1 MYEITIANGL
11 LSSYFFTQFPGSLV
25 HVSSSTYN
33 QGVIRCPNCRTPN
46 GAEMRFCGRCGTALQ
61 RSLARERRNVSV
73 VFIDLCG
80 FSTLTREFDPEILR
94 DLADQ
99 VLTVVA
105 GIIEDYDGH
114 VDAFQGDGLI
124 ALFGAPHSHP
134 DDPNRAVQ
142 AAAAGLRA
150 IEAIGKSKGYPL
162 KGRAGVNTGI
172 VIAGSV
178 GSGRVREYTVM
189 GSAVNFAARLESAAE
204 DGEVWV
210 GPETF
215 EATRHRMSYE
225 SITGVSLNGFPNITE
240 VYKLLTL
247 NETRESDPHAQLSFV
262 GRAREIELLKLAL
275 NDVQTLQTAQV
286 RWLVGEVGSGKTRL
300 LLEFAKAA
308 NLQGIWLE
316 ESLDTKVMW
325 RTLAR
330 QMFDLPD
337 DEPVWQQ
344 RVPAFLKELIP
355 NEPRWQ
361 IYILRSLGLLE
372 EKPWRRLERRGI
384 DRTFLAWRDFFLA
397 WLSHKQSPLLFV
409 LEHGSQSVSPF
420 DGLRAGFGQLVE
432 LLREANAPLFI
443 VQTSRG
449 RDVPPQA
456 DVIYM
461 KPLSMEESLALVEQ
475 VASPQMKTATNS
487 LIFQVGGVP
496 ANILELGR
504 ALQLT
509 NPGSF
514 RGSLASLLQARLDML
529 SATTRQLLAYAALTG
544 ERSWEGLLLEL
555 SSVDANE
562 LQSLVQEN
570 VLLREGNSSLEGHNE
585 YRFQSELFRSAVLRM
600 VPYADRPLL
609 HLQIASWLEKHAPL
623 SLSAL
628 IGHQF
633 KEGQSLEAAY
643 PHYLAAADNAVQ
655 ESNSEEA
662 YKLFSTL
669 LGLELPVHL
678 LAQGSLAYAQAALS
692 QKHASKAKE
701 QLTFAEQWL
710 ELCSPETRAQ
720 LGEVLAQLGE
730 DVRGL
735 ETEGQEINVVI

>member
-1 MYEITIANGL
+1 
-11 LSSYFFTQFPGSLV
+11 
-25 HVSSSTYN
+25 
-33 QGVIRCPNCRTPN
+33 
-46 GAEMRFCGRCGTALQ
+46 MRFCGRCGTALQ

-134 DDPNRAVQ
+134 DDPHRAVQ

-189 GSAVNFAARLESAAE
+189 GSAVNLAARLEGVAE

-210 GPETF
+210 GPETY
-215 EATRHRMSYE
+215 ETTRHRMNYE
-225 SITGVSLNGFPNITE
+225 SVTDVSLNGFPNITE
-240 VYKLLTL
+240 VYKLVTL
-247 NETRESDPHAQLSFV
+247 GESKESDPHAQLIFV
-262 GRAREIELLKLAL
+262 GRERELSLL
-275 NDVQTLQTAQV
+275 NDVLTEVQTTQSAQL

-300 LLEFAKAA
+300 LLEFSKAA
-308 NLQGIWLE
+308 LLPTIWLE
-316 ESLDTKVMW
+316 ESLDTKTMW
-325 RTLAR
+325 RHLAK

-344 RVPAFLKELIP
+344 RIPAHLKEIVP

-384 DRTFLAWRDFFLA
+384 DRSFIAWKDFFLA
-397 WLSHKQSPLLFV
+397 WLKSKHAPLLFV
-409 LEHGSQSVSPF
+409 LEHGSQSSSPF
-420 DGLRAGFGQLVE
+420 DTLRAGFAQFVE
-432 LLREANAPLFI
+432 LLREADVPLLM

-461 KPLSMEESLALVEQ
+461 KPLSMQESLALVEQ
-475 VASPQMKTATNS
+475 LASPQMKTATNS
-487 LIFQVGGVP
+487 LIFQVGGIP

-509 NPGSF
+509 TQGSF

-529 SATTRQLLAYAALTG
+529 SSTTRQLLAYAALTG
-544 ERSWEGLLLEL
+544 ERAWEGLLLEL
-555 SSVDANE
+555 SGVSQGE
-562 LQSLVQEN
+562 LQDLVQDN
-570 VLLREGNSSLEGHNE
+570 VLMRESSSIIPDQSE

-628 IGHQF
+628 IGQQF

-655 ESNSEEA
+655 QGNLEEA
-662 YKLFSTL
+662 YKLFGTL
-669 LGLELPVHL
+669 LSLELPVHL

-692 QKHASKAKE
+692 QQDSGKAKE
-701 QLTFAEQWL
+701 QLAFAEQWL
-710 ELCSPETRAQ
+710 ELCSPETREQ
-720 LGEVLAQLGE
+720 LGEVLKQLSE
-730 DVRGL
+730 DMQRL
-735 ETEGQEINVVI
+735 EIQPRAELDFVG

>member
-1 MYEITIANGL
+1 
-11 LSSYFFTQFPGSLV
+11 
-25 HVSSSTYN
+25 
-33 QGVIRCPNCRTPN
+33 
-46 GAEMRFCGRCGTALQ
+46 MRFCGRCGTALQ

-134 DDPNRAVQ
+134 DDPHRAVQ

-150 IEAIGKSKGYPL
+150 IEAIGRTKGYPL
-162 KGRAGVNTGI
+162 KGRAGVNTGT

-178 GSGRVREYTVM
+178 GSGRVRDYTVM
-189 GSAVNFAARLESAAE
+189 GSAVNLAARLEAAAE

-210 GPETF
+210 GPDTF
-215 EATRHRMSYE
+215 EVTRHRMNYE
-225 SITGVSLNGFPNITE
+225 TVTGITLNGFPNVTE
-240 VYKLLTL
+240 VYKLVALSDS
-247 NETRESDPHAQLSFV
+247 RDADPHAQLTFI
-262 GRAREIELLKLAL
+262 GRARELGLLEDVLAE
-275 NDVQTLQTAQV
+275 VRASGSTQA

-300 LLEFAKAA
+300 LLEFAKTAS
-308 NLQGIWLE
+308 LPTVWLE
-316 ESLDTKVMW
+316 ESLDVTVMW
-325 RTLAR
+325 RQLAG
-330 QMFDLPD
+330 QMFELPD
-337 DEPVWQQ
+337 DERVWQQ
-344 RVPAFLKELIP
+344 RVPAHLKEIIP

-361 IYILRSLGLLE
+361 MYILRSLGLVE

-384 DRTFLAWRDFFLA
+384 DRTFIAWKDFFLA
-397 WLSHKQSPLLFV
+397 WLKSKASPLLFV
-409 LEHGSQSVSPF
+409 LEHGSQGSS
-420 DGLRAGFGQLVE
+420 FGQFVE
-432 LLREANAPLFI
+432 LLREEAAPLLV

-456 DVIYM
+456 EVIYI
-461 KPLSMEESLALVEQ
+461 KPLSLQESLTLVEQ
-475 VASPQMKTATNS
+475 LASPQMKTATNS
-487 LIFQVGGVP
+487 LIFQVGGIP

-509 NPGSF
+509 AQGSF

-529 SATTRQLLAYAALTG
+529 SSTSRQLLAFAALTG
-544 ERSWEGLLLEL
+544 ERCWEGLLLEL
-555 SSVDANE
+555 SGVEQHD

-570 VLLREGNSSLEGHNE
+570 VLLREGSSSIPEHSE

-628 IGHQF
+628 IGQQF
-633 KEGQSLEAAY
+633 KEGHSLEAAY

-655 ESNSEEA
+655 EGKLEEA
-662 YKLFSTL
+662 YKLFATL
-669 LGLELPVHL
+669 LSFELPAHL
-678 LAQGSLAYAQAALS
+678 LAQGSLAFAQAALS
-692 QKHASKAKE
+692 QQDSIKAKE
-701 QLTFAEQWL
+701 QLAFAKQWL
-710 ELCSPETRAQ
+710 ELCSPETREQ
-720 LGEVLAQLGE
+720 LGQVLTQLSEDAQQLTA
-730 DVRGL
+730 RA
-735 ETEGQEINVVI
+735 TELNAVG

>member
-1 MYEITIANGL
+1 
-11 LSSYFFTQFPGSLV
+11 
-25 HVSSSTYN
+25 
-33 QGVIRCPNCRTPN
+33 
-46 GAEMRFCGRCGTALQ
+46 MRFCGRCGTPLQ

-134 DDPNRAVQ
+134 DDPHRAVQ

-189 GSAVNFAARLESAAE
+189 GSAVNLAARLEAAAE

-225 SITGVSLNGFPNITE
+225 SMTGISLNGFPNITE

-247 NETRESDPHAQLSFV
+247 GESRESDPHAQLRFV
-262 GRAREIELLKLAL
+262 GRARELDLLGASLET
-275 NDVQTLQTAQV
+275 VQTTQTPQV

-300 LLEFAKAA
+300 LLEFAKSAM
-308 NLQGIWLE
+308 LPSLWLE
-316 ESLDTKVMW
+316 ESLDTRLMW
-325 RTLAR
+325 RQLAT

-344 RVPAFLKELIP
+344 RVPAHLKDLIP

-372 EKPWRRLERRGI
+372 EKPYRRLERRGI
-384 DRTFLAWRDFFLA
+384 DRTFIAWRDFFLA
-397 WLSHKQSPLLFV
+397 WLETKNAPRLFV
-409 LEHGSQSVSPF
+409 LEHGSQGSS
-420 DGLRAGFGQLVE
+420 FGQFVE
-432 LLREANAPLFI
+432 LLREASAPLLI
-443 VQTSRG
+443 IQTSRG

-461 KPLSMEESLALVEQ
+461 KPLSMDESLALVEQ

-504 ALQLT
+504 ALQVT
-509 NPGSF
+509 TQGSF

-544 ERSWEGLLLEL
+544 ERFWEGLLLEL
-555 SSVDANE
+555 SSVEQHE
-562 LQSLVQEN
+562 LQGLVQEN
-570 VLLREGNSSLEGHNE
+570 VLLRESHSGIEGHNE

-628 IGHQF
+628 IGYQF

-655 ESNSEEA
+655 ESNVEEA
-662 YKLFSTL
+662 YKLFSVL
-669 LGLELPVHL
+669 LSLELPVHL
-678 LAQGSLAYAQAALS
+678 LAQGSLAYAQAALT
-692 QKHASKAKE
+692 QKDIDKAKE
-701 QLTFAEQWL
+701 QLAFAEQWL
-710 ELCSPETRAQ
+710 GLCSPETREQ
-720 LGEVLAQLGE
+720 LGQVLAQLSE
-730 DVRGL
+730 DVTRLVQVQG
-735 ETEGQEINVVI
+735 EFSVTA

>member
-1 MYEITIANGL
+1 
-11 LSSYFFTQFPGSLV
+11 
-25 HVSSSTYN
+25 
-33 QGVIRCPNCRTPN
+33 
-46 GAEMRFCGRCGTALQ
+46 MRFCGRCGTPLQ

-134 DDPNRAVQ
+134 DDPHRAVQ

-189 GSAVNFAARLESAAE
+189 GSAVNFAARLEAAAE

-225 SITGVSLNGFPNITE
+225 SITGVSLNGFPNTTE
-240 VYKLLTL
+240 VYKLITL
-247 NETRESDPHAQLSFV
+247 NETRESDPHAQLRFV
-262 GRAREIELLKLAL
+262 GRARELGLLRLAL
-275 NDVQTLQTAQV
+275 NDVQMTQTAQV

-300 LLEFAKAA
+300 LLEFAKA
-308 NLQGIWLE
+308 NSLLSIWLE
-316 ESLDTKVMW
+316 ESLDTRVMW

-330 QMFDLPD
+330 QMFNLPD

-344 RVPAFLKELIP
+344 RVPMYLKELIP

-361 IYILRSLGLLE
+361 IYILRSLELLE

-397 WLSHKQSPLLFV
+397 WLKQQASLLFV

-420 DGLRAGFGQLVE
+420 DGLRAGFGQFVE
-432 LLREANAPLFI
+432 LLREANAPLLI

-475 VASPQMKTATNS
+475 IASPQMKTATNS

-509 NPGSF
+509 TQGSF

-555 SSVDANE
+555 SGIEHSE
-562 LQSLVQEN
+562 LQSLVNEN
-570 VLLREGNSSLEGHNE
+570 VLLRESNSSIEGQGE

-655 ESNSEEA
+655 EGNTEEA
-662 YKLFSTL
+662 YKHFNTL
-669 LGLELPVHL
+669 LGFELPVHL
-678 LAQGSLAYAQAALS
+678 LAQGSLAFAQAALS
-692 QKHASKAKE
+692 QKDTDKAKE

-710 ELCSPETRAQ
+710 ELCSAETRAQ
-720 LGEVLAQLGE
+720 LEQVLTQLSE
-730 DVRGL
+730 DVGRL
-735 ETEGQEINVVI
+735 AVQVQSEVNVTA

>member
-1 MYEITIANGL
+1 
-11 LSSYFFTQFPGSLV
+11 
-25 HVSSSTYN
+25 VS
-33 QGVIRCPNCRTPN
+33 I
-46 GAEMRFCGRCGTALQ
+46 
-61 RSLARERRNVSV
+61 
-73 VFIDLCG
+73 VFVDLCG

-134 DDPNRAVQ
+134 DDPHRAVQ

-150 IEAIGKSKGYPL
+150 IETIGKSKGYPL

-189 GSAVNFAARLESAAE
+189 GSAVNLAARLESAAE

-215 EATRHRMSYE
+215 EVTRHRMTFE
-225 SITGVSLNGFPNITE
+225 SVSGVSLNGFPNITE
-240 VYKLLTL
+240 VYKLIAL
-247 NETRESDPHAQLSFV
+247 NETKESDPHAQLTFV
-262 GRAREIELLKLAL
+262 GRERELTLL
-275 NDVQTLQTAQV
+275 NEIVTQVQSTQSAQL

-300 LLEFAKAA
+300 LLEFAKASS
-308 NLQGIWLE
+308 LPTLWLE
-316 ESLDTKVMW
+316 ESLDAKTMW
-325 RTLAR
+325 RQLAK

-344 RVPAFLKELIP
+344 RMPAHLKDLIP

-361 IYILRSLGLLE
+361 IYILRSLGLSE
-372 EKPWRRLERRGI
+372 EKPWRRLERRGV
-384 DRTFLAWRDFFLA
+384 DRIFIAWKDFFLA
-397 WLSHKQSPLLFV
+397 WLKAQLNKRQVPLLFI
-409 LEHGSQSVSPF
+409 LEQGSQSS
-420 DGLRAGFGQLVE
+420 GFGQFVE
-432 LLREANAPLFI
+432 LFREVDVPLLM

-456 DVIYM
+456 EVIYM
-461 KPLSMEESLALVEQ
+461 KPLGMQESLALVEQ
-475 VASPQMKTATNS
+475 VASPQMKAATDS
-487 LIFQVGGVP
+487 LIFQVGGIP

-509 NPGSF
+509 TQGSF

-529 SATTRQLLAYAALTG
+529 SATTRQLLAYAALSG
-544 ERSWEGLLLEL
+544 EQSWEGLLLEL
-555 SSVDANE
+555 SGINQTE
-562 LQSLVQEN
+562 ILQDLLNEN
-570 VLLREGNSSLEGHNE
+570 VLLRESNSSVPNYSE

-623 SLSAL
+623 TLSAL
-628 IGHQF
+628 IGHHF
-633 KEGQSLEAAY
+633 KEGHSFEAAY
-643 PHYLAAADNAVQ
+643 PHYLTAADNAVQ
-655 ESNSEEA
+655 ESNLEEA

-678 LAQGSLAYAQAALS
+678 LAQGSLAFAQAALS
-692 QKHASKAKE
+692 HQDHEKAVE
-701 QLTFAEQWL
+701 QLRFAEQWI
-710 ELCSPETRAQ
+710 ELCSPETAESLRPVHQ
-720 LGEVLAQLGE
+720 RLDE
-730 DVRGL
+730 DVRSL
-735 ETEGQEINVVI
+735 TPQQQATINVLS

>member
-1 MYEITIANGL
+1 M
-11 LSSYFFTQFPGSLV
+11 
-25 HVSSSTYN
+25 
-33 QGVIRCPNCRTPN
+33 
-46 GAEMRFCGRCGTALQ
+46 
-61 RSLARERRNVSV
+61 SV

-134 DDPNRAVQ
+134 DDPQRAVQ

-150 IEAIGKSKGYPL
+150 IEDIGKSKGYPL
-162 KGRAGVNTGI
+162 RGRAGVNTGI

-189 GSAVNFAARLESAAE
+189 GSAVNLAARLEAAAD

-210 GPETF
+210 GPETY
-215 EATRHRMSYE
+215 ETTRHRMNYE
-225 SITGVSLNGFPNITE
+225 SVTGVLLNGFPNVTE
-240 VYKLLTL
+240 VYKLVTL
-247 NETRESDPHAQLSFV
+247 NESKESDPHAQLTFV
-262 GRAREIELLKLAL
+262 GRERELAL
-275 NDVQTLQTAQV
+275 LSDVLEEVKKSQSAQL

-308 NLQGIWLE
+308 SLQSIWLE
-316 ESLDTKVMW
+316 ESLDTKAMW
-325 RTLAR
+325 RSLAR

-344 RVPAFLKELIP
+344 RVPAHLKDVLP

-361 IYILRSLGLLE
+361 TYILRSLGLVE

-384 DRTFLAWRDFFLA
+384 DRTFLAWRDFFMAYL
-397 WLSHKQSPLLFV
+397 KTRQTPLLFV

-420 DGLRAGFGQLVE
+420 DAFRAGLGQFVE
-432 LLREANAPLFI
+432 LLREAPSRLLI

-487 LIFQVGGVP
+487 LIFQVGGIP

-509 NPGSF
+509 TQGSF

-529 SATTRQLLAYAALTG
+529 NPTARQLLAYAALTG

-555 SSVDANE
+555 SGVSQSD
-562 LQSLVQEN
+562 LQNLVQEN
-570 VLLREGNSSLEGHNE
+570 VLLRESNSSITDQSE

-628 IGHQF
+628 IGQQF
-633 KEGQSLEAAY
+633 KEGNSLEAAY

-655 ESNSEEA
+655 EGKLEEA

-669 LGLELPVHL
+669 LGLDLPNHL

-692 QKHASKAKE
+692 QKDGTKARE

-710 ELCSPETRAQ
+710 ELCSPETKEQ
-720 LGEVLAQLGE
+720 LGQVLKQLSE
-730 DVRGL
+730 DVRRL
-735 ETEGQEINVVI
+735 DEQAQTELNSVV

>member
-1 MYEITIANGL
+1 
-11 LSSYFFTQFPGSLV
+11 
-25 HVSSSTYN
+25 
-33 QGVIRCPNCRTPN
+33 
-46 GAEMRFCGRCGTALQ
+46 MRFCGRCGTALH
-61 RSLARERRNVSV
+61 RSLARERRSVSV
-73 VFIDLCG
+73 VFVDLCG

-134 DDPNRAVQ
+134 DDPQRAVQ

-189 GSAVNFAARLESAAE
+189 GSAVNLAARLEAAAE

-210 GPETF
+210 GPETY
-215 EATRHRMSYE
+215 ESTRHRMSYE
-225 SITGVSLNGFPNITE
+225 TVTGVSLNGFPNITE
-240 VYKLLTL
+240 VYKLIALSE
-247 NETRESDPHAQLSFV
+247 NKESDPHAELHFV
-262 GRAREIELLKLAL
+262 GRERELSLL
-275 NDVQTLQTAQV
+275 NDVLSNVQTLQTAHF

-300 LLEFAKAA
+300 LLEFARAA
-308 NLQGIWLE
+308 FLPTLWLE
-316 ESLDTKVMW
+316 ESLDTKTMW
-325 RTLAR
+325 RHLTK
-330 QMFDLPD
+330 QMFNLPD

-344 RVPAFLKELIP
+344 AVPAHLKDILPDEA
-355 NEPRWQ
+355 RWQ
-361 IYILRSLGLLE
+361 NYILRSLGLLE

-397 WLSHKQSPLLFV
+397 WLRSKNTPLLFV
-409 LEHGSQSVSPF
+409 LEHGSQSSS
-420 DGLRAGFGQLVE
+420 FGQFIE
-432 LLREANAPLFI
+432 LLRDAPVPLFI

-456 DVIYM
+456 EVIYM
-461 KPLSMEESLALVEQ
+461 KPLSLQESLALVEQ
-475 VASPQMKTATNS
+475 VASPQMKTATDS
-487 LIFQVGGVP
+487 LIFQVGGIP

-504 ALQLT
+504 TLQVT
-509 NPGSF
+509 TQGSF

-529 SATTRQLLAYAALTG
+529 SPTARQVLAYAALTG
-544 ERSWEGLLLEL
+544 ERSWEGLMLEL
-555 SSVDANE
+555 SGVSQHEVLQE
-562 LQSLVQEN
+562 LLQEN
-570 VLLREGNSSLEGHNE
+570 VLMRDAGPSIPEQSE

-600 VPYADRPLL
+600 VPFADRPLL

-628 IGHQF
+628 IGHHF
-633 KEGQSLEAAY
+633 KEGHSFEAAY

-655 ESNSEEA
+655 AGNFEEA

-669 LGLELPVHL
+669 LALELPVHL
-678 LAQGSLAYAQAALS
+678 LAQGSLTYAQAALS
-692 QKHASKAKE
+692 HRNPEKASV
-701 QLTFAEQWL
+701 QLRFAEQWL
-710 ELCSPETRAQ
+710 ELCSPETREQLGQVHAQ
-720 LGEVLAQLGE
+720 LSE
-730 DVRGL
+730 DVRQLIAQHSSELG
-735 ETEGQEINVVI
+735 VVS

>member
-1 MYEITIANGL
+1 
-11 LSSYFFTQFPGSLV
+11 
-25 HVSSSTYN
+25 
-33 QGVIRCPNCRTPN
+33 
-46 GAEMRFCGRCGTALQ
+46 MRFCGRCGTALQ

-73 VFIDLCG
+73 VFVDLCG

-134 DDPNRAVQ
+134 DDPQRAVQ

-150 IEAIGKSKGYPL
+150 IETIGKSKGYPL

-178 GSGRVREYTVM
+178 GSGRVRDYTVM
-189 GSAVNFAARLESAAE
+189 GSAVNLAARLEAAAE

-210 GPETF
+210 GPETY
-215 EATRHRMSYE
+215 ETTRHRMTYE
-225 SITGVSLNGFPNITE
+225 AITGVSLNGFPNVTE
-240 VYKLLTL
+240 VYKLVALDDTK
-247 NETRESDPHAQLSFV
+247 ESDPHAQLTFV
-262 GRAREIELLKLAL
+262 GRERELAL
-275 NDVQTLQTAQV
+275 LNEVLGEMQFAASARV

-300 LLEFAKAA
+300 LLEFAKHAS
-308 NLQGIWLE
+308 LPSLWLE
-316 ESLDTKVMW
+316 ESLDTRAMW
-325 RTLAR
+325 RQLAK

-337 DEPVWQQ
+337 DEPLWQQ
-344 RVPAFLKELIP
+344 RIPAHLKELIP

-361 IYILRSLGLLE
+361 IYILRSLGLIE

-384 DRTFLAWRDFFLA
+384 DRTFIAWKDFFVA
-397 WLSHKQSPLLFV
+397 WLKTKASPLLFV
-409 LEHGSQSVSPF
+409 LEHGSQGSS
-420 DGLRAGFGQLVE
+420 FGEFVE
-432 LLREANAPLFI
+432 LLRETPAPVFI

-456 DVIYM
+456 EVIYM
-461 KPLSMEESLALVEQ
+461 KPLSLQESLDLVEQ
-475 VASPQMKTATNS
+475 LASPQMKTATNS
-487 LIFQVGGVP
+487 LIFQVGGIP
-496 ANILELGR
+496 ANILELGK

-509 NPGSF
+509 AQGSF

-529 SATTRQLLAYAALTG
+529 SSTARQLLAYAALTG

-555 SSVDANE
+555 SGIDQNE

-570 VLLREGNSSLEGHNE
+570 VLLRESSSSIEGHSE

-633 KEGQSLEAAY
+633 KEGHSLEAAY

-655 ESNSEEA
+655 EGNPEEA
-662 YKLFSTL
+662 YKLFSSL
-669 LGLELPVHL
+669 LTLELPVHL

-692 QKHASKAKE
+692 HKDADKARE
-701 QLTFAEQWL
+701 QLAFAEQWL
-710 ELCSPETRAQ
+710 ELCSSETSTQ
-720 LGEVLAQLGE
+720 LGQVLEQLSE
-730 DVRGL
+730 DVHRL
-735 ETEGQEINVVI
+735 TPRPQSEVIELSS

>member
-1 MYEITIANGL
+1 
-11 LSSYFFTQFPGSLV
+11 
-25 HVSSSTYN
+25 
-33 QGVIRCPNCRTPN
+33 
-46 GAEMRFCGRCGTALQ
+46 MRFCGRCGTALH
-61 RSLARERRNVSV
+61 RSLVRERRNVSI

-134 DDPNRAVQ
+134 DDPHRAVQ

-150 IEAIGKSKGYPL
+150 IEAIGRSKGYPL

-189 GSAVNFAARLESAAE
+189 GSAVNLAARLEAVAE

-210 GPETF
+210 GPETY
-215 EATRHRMSYE
+215 ETTRHRMSFE
-225 SITGVSLNGFPNITE
+225 RVTGVMLNGFPNVTE
-240 VYKLLTL
+240 VYKLITL
-247 NETRESDPHAQLSFV
+247 EEKEVDPHAQLSFV
-262 GRAREIELLKLAL
+262 GRTRELTLLNKVLSE
-275 NDVQTLQTAQV
+275 VQSTGSPQV
-286 RWLVGEVGSGKTRL
+286 SWLVGEVGSGKTRL
-300 LLEFAKAA
+300 LLEFAKHAS
-308 NLQGIWLE
+308 LPSLWLE
-316 ESLDTKVMW
+316 ESLDT
-325 RTLAR
+325 RTLWRSLAK

-337 DEPVWQQ
+337 DERVWQQ
-344 RVPAFLKELIP
+344 RFPNHLKELIP

-361 IYILRSLGLLE
+361 IHILRSLGLIE

-384 DRTFLAWRDFFLA
+384 DRTFIAWKDFFLA
-397 WLSHKQSPLLFV
+397 WLNTKASPLLLV
-409 LEHGSQSVSPF
+409 LEHGSQGSS
-420 DGLRAGFGQLVE
+420 FGQFVE
-432 LLREANAPLFI
+432 LLREEKAPLLI
-443 VQTSRG
+443 IQTSRG

-456 DVIYM
+456 EVIYM
-461 KPLSMEESLALVEQ
+461 KPLSLEESLALVEQ
-475 VASPQMKTATNS
+475 LASPQMKTATNS
-487 LIFQVGGVP
+487 LIFQVGGIP

-509 NPGSF
+509 AQGSF

-555 SSVDANE
+555 SGIEQHE
-562 LQSLVQEN
+562 LQSLVAEN
-570 VLLREGNSSLEGHNE
+570 VLLRESSSSIPDHSE

-628 IGHQF
+628 IGQQF
-633 KEGQSLEAAY
+633 KEGLSLEAAY

-655 ESNSEEA
+655 EGNREEA
-662 YKLFSTL
+662 YKLFGTL
-669 LGLELPVHL
+669 LSLELPVHL

-692 QKHASKAKE
+692 QQDSIKAKE

-710 ELCSPETRAQ
+710 ELCSVETREQ
-720 LGEVLAQLGE
+720 LGQVLTQLSEDAQQLTTRAPELNAVG
-730 DVRGL
+730 
-735 ETEGQEINVVI
+735 

>member
-1 MYEITIANGL
+1 
-11 LSSYFFTQFPGSLV
+11 
-25 HVSSSTYN
+25 
-33 QGVIRCPNCRTPN
+33 
-46 GAEMRFCGRCGTALQ
+46 MRFCGRCGTALH

-99 VLTVVA
+99 VLTIVA

-134 DDPNRAVQ
+134 DDPHRAVQ

-150 IEAIGKSKGYPL
+150 IEAIGKKKGYPL

-189 GSAVNFAARLESAAE
+189 GSAVNLAARLEAAAE

-215 EATRHRMSYE
+215 EVTKHRMSYE
-225 SITGVSLNGFPNITE
+225 SVSGVALDGFPNVTE
-240 VYKLLTL
+240 VYKLVALQ
-247 NETRESDPHAQLSFV
+247 ETKELDPYAQLTFV
-262 GRAREIELLKLAL
+262 GRERERTLLKEVLAM
-275 NDVQTLQTAQV
+275 VQTTQSAQL
-286 RWLVGEVGSGKTRL
+286 RFLVGEVGSGKTRL
-300 LLEFAKAA
+300 LNEFAKET
-308 NLQGIWLE
+308 NVQRLWLE
-316 ESLDTKVMW
+316 EAQDIKTMW
-325 RTLAR
+325 RQLAQ

-344 RVPAFLKELIP
+344 RLPAHLKDFIP
-355 NEPRWQ
+355 HEPRWQ
-361 IYILRSLGLLE
+361 VYILRSLGLLE
-372 EKPWRRLERRGI
+372 EKPWRRIERRGI

-397 WLSHKQSPLLFV
+397 WLKTKEAPHLLVF
-409 LEHGSQSVSPF
+409 EQGSQGSS
-420 DGLRAGFGQLVE
+420 FGQFID
-432 LLREANAPLFI
+432 LLREAAAPLLV

-449 RDVPPQA
+449 RDVPPGA

-461 KPLSMEESLALVEQ
+461 KPLSLQESLALVEQ
-475 VASPQMKTATNS
+475 VASPQMKIATES
-487 LIFQVGGVP
+487 LIFQVGGIP

-509 NPGSF
+509 TQGSF

-529 SATTRQLLAYAALTG
+529 SSSARQLLAYAALTG
-544 ERSWEGLLLEL
+544 ERTWEGLVLEL
-555 SSVDANE
+555 SSLSQSDVLQE
-562 LQSLVQEN
+562 LLQEN
-570 VLLREGNSSLEGHNE
+570 ILVRESSSSIPEHAE

-628 IGHQF
+628 IGYHF
-633 KEGQSLEAAY
+633 KEGKSFEAAY
-643 PHYLAAADNAVQ
+643 PHYLAAADIAIQ
-655 ESNSEEA
+655 EERRDEA
-662 YKLFSTL
+662 YTLFSTL
-669 LGLELPVHL
+669 LGLELPVQL
-678 LAQGSLAYAQAALS
+678 LAQGSLAFAQAALS
-692 QKHASKAKE
+692 QKDLSKARE
-701 QLTFAEQWL
+701 QLGIAEQWL
-710 ELCSPETRAQ
+710 ELCAPETRESLSQVHTQ
-720 LGEVLAQLGE
+720 LSE
-730 DVRGL
+730 DVRVL
-735 ETEGQEINVVI
+735 TLQAASEIKILS